1 MNEPINA
8 GRQSLKALVGS
19 AFLGALLSSGVVTF
33 IGEQLAA
40 WRAELIVQEVRAEFQ
55 RQEQVTEW
63 KRQSL
68 ALLVAPVVMP
78 LDRTRRAFLR
88 YEANNRFLESEIL
101 YKGSLA
107 FRDMLLGN
115 GHLIPEDLREVS
127 GRLIEHYDRWLE
139 EYERVRGDRK
149 LAPDE
154 PFVFAGP
161 KGYPFPQGA
170 DKLFAQAYDGLVS
183 ELYGAS
189 ARDTGLM

>member
-1 MNEPINA
+1 M
-8 GRQSLKALVGS
+8 Q
-19 AFLGALLSSGVVTF
+19 
-33 IGEQLAA
+33 
-40 WRAELIVQEVRAEFQ
+40 
-55 RQEQVTEW
+55 
-63 KRQSL
+63 
-68 ALLVAPVVMP
+68 

-88 YEANNRFLESEIL
+88 YGANSRFLESEIL
-101 YKGSLA
+101 YKGNLA
-107 FRDMLLGN
+107 VRDMLLGN

-170 DKLFAQAYDGLVS
+170 DKFFAQAYDRLVS

-189 ARDTGLM
+189 GRDTGLM